1 MTWISFEIQINTLE
15 MISNITIVLTFEIEF
30 NCNVSNSLLMLNSYY
45 KLKDKD
51 VIAKNLKFEHS
62 CMQVLTDERWTKAT
76 AGNQ

>member
-1 MTWISFEIQINTLE
+1 

-62 CMQVLTDERWTKAT
+62 CMQVLTDER
-76 AGNQ
+76 